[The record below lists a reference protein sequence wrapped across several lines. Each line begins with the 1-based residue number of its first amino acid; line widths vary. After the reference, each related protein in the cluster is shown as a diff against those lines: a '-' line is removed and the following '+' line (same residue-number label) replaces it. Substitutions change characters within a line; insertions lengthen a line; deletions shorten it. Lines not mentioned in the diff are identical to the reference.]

1 MLSRKCISSRKL
13 RNNLSN
19 YFDADTRVQGSDSL
33 KTNQFAFYSTK
44 SLAGPESDLATKMN
58 KYKYYLNLMNG
69 TYINIKIHLK

>member
-19 YFDADTRVQGSDSL
+19 YFDAVTRVQGIYFI

-44 SLAGPESDLATKMN
+44 SPTGPESDLATKMN

-69 TYINIKIHLK
+69 TDINIKKHLM